1 MTTTPIAP
9 SLLAATVEDLRRH
22 APFSEMESAHVEWM
36 ASRLQLAYFPAGTVV
51 LGPEAGVP
59 LWFYVVK
66 QGSVEAGGASADSVI
81 KLLAGEC
88 FPLGA
93 LLAGR
98 AVANQFRATEDS
110 FCYLLAAADF
120 HALLAQSPAFR
131 DFCTRRIASLLEQSQ
146 KAVQSEYALRQDED
160 ARLERSL
167 ASVCP
172 RAPVCVTSS
181 TPLGTAL
188 QAMHEARVGS
198 VAVTDEAGRPLGI
211 LTLKDVLS
219 RVALPVLDLGTPV
232 EKAMTPKPVTLP
244 TGATAREALL
254 AMARHGIHH
263 LLLVDGEK
271 LAGVISEKDLFA
283 IKRMSVQ
290 GVTAAIA
297 NAQNVAALKRVG
309 RDIAALAH
317 SLLAQGMEAET
328 LTELIATLND
338 HLTRRLIVL
347 EATSTDVPAACWC
360 WLALGSEGRM
370 EQTLATDQDNALIF
384 VPQED
389 ADVESVRTKLIAM
402 ARRINEGLDA
412 CGFPLCKGGIMASN
426 PKWCLSAEEWRAQF
440 ARWIDAGGP
449 EELLNASI
457 FFDFRA
463 LYGEASLAEELRAWL
478 TTKVQGNPRFLKQM
492 TQNALRNVPPLG
504 LVRDFVL
511 SADEQHPNTLDLKLN
526 GTTPFVDAAR
536 IFALAS
542 GQPATGTAERLKQAV
557 QALRIPD
564 EEINSWVQAFHFIQ
578 LLRLRHQHG
587 QERKGLAPD
596 NYLNPDTLSVLDR
609 RILKEAFRQA
619 RKLQARLALDYE
631 R

>member
-1 MTTTPIAP
+1 MTTTAIAP
-9 SLLAATVEDLRRH
+9 SLLAATVQDLRRH
-22 APFSEMESAHVEWM
+22 APFSAMDPSQVEWM
-36 ASRLQLAYFPAGTVV
+36 ASRLQLAYFPAGATV
-51 LGPEAGVP
+51 LEPDAGVP
-59 LWFYVVK
+59 EWFYVVK
-66 QGSVEAGGASADSVI
+66 QGSVEAGGAAEDSVI

-98 AVANQFRATEDS
+98 AVANQFRAAGDS
-110 FCYLLAAADF
+110 FCYLLAAEDF
-120 HALLAQSPAFR
+120 HALLEQSAVFR

-160 ARLERSL
+160 TRLERSL
-167 ASVCP
+167 ASVCA
-172 RAPVCVTSS
+172 RTPVSVTGG
-181 TPLGTAL
+181 TPLSAAL
-188 QAMHEARVGS
+188 QAMHDARVGS
-198 VAVTDEAGRPLGI
+198 VAVTDDDRRPLGI

-219 RVALPVLDLGTPV
+219 RV
-232 EKAMTPKPVTLP
+232 TLP
-244 TGATAREALL
+244 GLAMDTPIEKVMTSEPINLPAGATAREALL
-254 AMARHGIHH
+254 TMARHGIHH
-263 LLLVDGEK
+263 LLLVADGK

-290 GVTAAIA
+290 GITNAIA
-297 NAQNVAALKRVG
+297 NAADIDALKLAG

-338 HLTRRLIVL
+338 HLTRRLIDL
-347 EATSTDVPAACWC
+347 EAAAAGLSDTHWC
-360 WLALGSEGRM
+360 WMALGSEGRM

-384 VPQED
+384 SGPPEAKTEAARERLVD
-389 ADVESVRTKLIAM
+389 M
-402 ARRINEGLDA
+402 ARRINQGLDA
-412 CGFPLCKGGIMASN
+412 CGFPLCKGLVMASN
-426 PKWCLSAEEWRAQF
+426 PKWCLTADEWRAQF
-440 ARWIDAGGP
+440 SRWIDSGGP
-449 EELLNASI
+449 DELLNASI
-457 FFDFRA
+457 FFDFRP
-463 LYGEASLAEELRAWL
+463 LYGEQALAADLRSWL
-478 TTKVQGNPRFLKQM
+478 TAKVQGNPRFLKQM

-511 SADEQHPNTLDLKLN
+511 SEDEKHPHTLDLKLN
-526 GTTPFVDAAR
+526 GSMPFVDGAR

-542 GQPATGTAERLKQAV
+542 GQTATGTAQRLKQAG
-557 QALRIPD
+557 QALRIPA
-564 EEINSWVQAFHFIQ
+564 EEIVSWVQAFHFIQ
-578 LLRLRHQHG
+578 LLRLRHQHEH
-587 QERKGLAPD
+587 ERQGLAPD

>member
-1 MTTTPIAP
+1 MTMTAISP
-9 SLLAATVEDLRRH
+9 SLLAATVTDLRRH
-22 APFSEMESAHVEWM
+22 VPFSEMELPHLEWM
-36 ASRLQLAYFPAGTVV
+36 AGRLQLAYFPTGAVV
-51 LGPEAGVP
+51 LGPDAGVP
-59 LWFYVVK
+59 QWFYVVK
-66 QGSVEAGGASADSVI
+66 QGSVEAGGASEDSVI
-81 KLLAGEC
+81 KLLGGEC

-98 AVANQFRATEDS
+98 AVVNQFRAAEDS
-110 FCYLLAAADF
+110 FCYLLASADF
-120 HALLAQSPAFR
+120 HALLQQSLAFR

-146 KAVQSEYALRQDED
+146 RAVQSEYALRQEGDT
-160 ARLERSL
+160 RLERSL
-167 ASVCP
+167 ASVCT
-172 RAPVCVTSS
+172 RAPVSAVSG
-181 TPLGTAL
+181 TPLSIAL
-188 QAMHEARVGS
+188 QAMHDARVGS
-198 VAVTDEAGRPLGI
+198 VAVTDAAGHPLGI

-219 RVALPVLDLGTPV
+219 RVALPGLALDVPV
-232 EKAMTPKPVTLP
+232 EAVRTANPVLLAL
-244 TGATAREALL
+244 GATAREALL

-263 LLLVDGEK
+263 LLLVDGER
-271 LAGVISEKDLFA
+271 LAGVISEKDLFSL
-283 IKRMSVQ
+283 KRMSVQ
-290 GVTAAIA
+290 GITAAIA
-297 NAQNVAALKRVG
+297 NANDVPALNLAG

-317 SLLAQGMEAET
+317 NLLAQGMEAET

-338 HLTRRLIVL
+338 HLTRRLIEL
-347 EATSTDVPAACWC
+347 ETAALDLPGVKWC

-384 VPQED
+384 VAGNGAAPET
-389 ADVESVRTKLIAM
+389 VRARLLDM

-426 PKWCLSAEEWRAQF
+426 PKWCLSADEWRGQF
-440 ARWIDAGGP
+440 SRWIDAGGP
-449 EELLNASI
+449 EELLNANI

-463 LYGEASLAEELRAWL
+463 LYGEEAFAQTLRDWL
-478 TTKVQGNPRFLKQM
+478 TDKVRGNPRFLKQM

-511 SADEQHPNTLDLKLN
+511 FEDEMHPHTLDLKMN

-542 GQPATGTAERLKQAV
+542 GQPATGTVQRLKQSG

-564 EEINSWVQAFHFIQ
+564 GEINSWVQAFHFIQ
-578 LLRLRHQHG
+578 LLRLRHQHE
-587 QERKGLAPD
+587 QERKGQAPD
-596 NYLNPDTLSVLDR
+596 NYLNPDMLSVLDR

>member
-1 MTTTPIAP
+1 MTTTAIAP
-9 SLLAATVEDLRRH
+9 SLLAATVQDLRRH
-22 APFSEMESAHVEWM
+22 APFSEMETSHLEWM
-36 ASRLQLAYFPAGTVV
+36 SARLQLAYFPAGKTV
-51 LGPEAGVP
+51 LEPEAGVP
-59 LWFYVVK
+59 RWFYVVK
-66 QGSVEAGGASADSVI
+66 QGSVEAGGTSEDSVI

-98 AVANQFRATEDS
+98 AVANQFRAAEDS
-110 FCYLLAAADF
+110 FCYLLTSEDF
-120 HALLAQSPAFR
+120 HALIGQSAVFR

-146 KAVQSEYALRQDED
+146 KAVQTEYALRQDD
-160 ARLERSL
+160 DTRLERSL
-167 ASVCP
+167 SSVCS
-172 RAPVCVTSS
+172 RAPVSVQRG
-181 TPLGTAL
+181 TPVSIAL
-188 QAMHEARVGS
+188 RSMHEARVGS
-198 VAVTDEAGRPLGI
+198 VAVTGEAGQPLGI

-219 RVALPVLDLGTPV
+219 RVALPGLALDTPIELV
-232 EKAMTPKPVTLP
+232 MTTEPVTLP
-244 TGATAREALL
+244 AGATAREALL
-254 AMARHGIHH
+254 TMARHSIHH
-263 LLLVDGEK
+263 LLLVADGK

-290 GVTAAIA
+290 GITEAIA
-297 NAQNVAALKRVG
+297 NAGDVETLRRAG

-338 HLTRRLIVL
+338 HLTRRLIDL
-347 EATSTDVPAACWC
+347 EIAALELPEAKWC
-360 WLALGSEGRM
+360 WMALGSEGRM

-384 VPQED
+384 ETGNG
-389 ADVESVRTKLIAM
+389 ADVETVREKLIAI

-412 CGFPLCKGGIMASN
+412 CGFPLCKGFIMASN

-440 ARWIDAGGP
+440 SRWIDAGGP

-463 LYGEASLAEELRAWL
+463 LYGEETIAADLRAWL
-478 TTKVQGNPRFLKQM
+478 TAKIQGNPRFLKQM

-511 SADEQHPNTLDLKLN
+511 SDDEQHPHTLDLKMN
-526 GTTPFVDAAR
+526 GSVPFVDGAR
-536 IFALAS
+536 IFALAG
-542 GQPATGTAERLKQAV
+542 GQPATGTAQRLKQAGPV
-557 QALRIPD
+557 LRIPD

-578 LLRLRHQHG
+578 LLRLRHQHE

-596 NYLNPDTLSVLDR
+596 NYLNPDTLSILDR

>member
-1 MTTTPIAP
+1 MTTTAIAP
-9 SLLAATVEDLRRH
+9 SLLAATVQDLRRH
-22 APFSEMESAHVEWM
+22 VPFSEMAQPHLEWL
-36 ASRLQLAYFPAGTVV
+36 AGRLQLAYFPSGAIV
-51 LGPEAGVP
+51 LEPESGVP
-59 LWFYVVK
+59 QWFYVVK
-66 QGSVEAGGASADSVI
+66 QGSVEAGGASEESVI
-81 KLLAGEC
+81 KLQTGEC

-98 AVANQFRATEDS
+98 AVANQFRASEDS
-110 FCYLLAAADF
+110 FCYLLASADF
-120 HALLAQSPAFR
+120 HALLEQSAVFR

-160 ARLERSL
+160 TRLERSL
-167 ASVCP
+167 AAVCS
-172 RAPVCVTSS
+172 RAPVSAQRG
-181 TPLGTAL
+181 TPLGAAL
-188 QAMHEARVGS
+188 RAMHEAGVGS
-198 VAVTDEAGRPLGI
+198 IAVTDETGRPLGI

-219 RVALPVLDLGTPV
+219 RVTLPGLALNTPI
-232 EKAMTPKPVTLP
+232 EKAMTADPVALP
-244 TGATAREALL
+244 VAATARDALL

-271 LAGVISEKDLFA
+271 LAGVISEKDLFSL
-283 IKRMSVQ
+283 KRMSVQ
-290 GVTAAIA
+290 SITGAIA
-297 NAQNVAALKRVG
+297 DARDVADLKHAG

-338 HLTRRLIVL
+338 RLTRRLIEL
-347 EATSTDVPAACWC
+347 ETTATDLPAARWC
-360 WLALGSEGRM
+360 WMALGSEGRM

-384 VPQED
+384 APSD
-389 ADVESVRTKLIAM
+389 GTDVERAREKLIAL
-402 ARRINEGLDA
+402 AHRINEGLDA
-412 CGFPLCKGGIMASN
+412 CGFPLCKGFIMASN
-426 PKWCLSAEEWRAQF
+426 PKWCLSVEEWRAQF

-463 LYGEASLAEELRAWL
+463 LHGEESLADELRAWL
-478 TTKVQGNPRFLKQM
+478 TAKVQGNPRFLKQM

-511 SADEQHPNTLDLKLN
+511 SEDEQHPHTLDLKMN
-526 GTTPFVDAAR
+526 GTTPFVDGAR

-542 GQPATGTAERLKQAV
+542 GQPATGTAQRLKQAG
-557 QALRIPD
+557 QALHIPD
-564 EEINSWVQAFHFIQ
+564 EEIGGWMQAFHFIQ
-578 LLRLRHQHG
+578 LLRLRHQHE
-587 QERKGLAPD
+587 QERKGQAPD
-596 NYLNPDTLSVLDR
+596 NYLDPDTLSVLDR

>member
-1 MTTTPIAP
+1 MTTTTIAP
-9 SLLAATVEDLRRH
+9 SLLAATAQDLRRH
-22 APFSEMESAHVEWM
+22 VPFSEMAPPHLEWM
-36 ASRLQLAYFPAGTVV
+36 VARLQLAYFPAGATV
-51 LGPEAGVP
+51 LEPDAGVP
-59 LWFYVVK
+59 QWFYVVK
-66 QGSVEAGGASADSVI
+66 QGSVEAGGSAEESVI
-81 KLLAGEC
+81 RLLAGEC

-93 LLAGR
+93 LLAER
-98 AVANQFRATEDS
+98 PVANQFRAAEDS
-110 FCYLLAAADF
+110 FCYLLPAGDF
-120 HALLAQSPAFR
+120 HALIAQSAVFR

-167 ASVCP
+167 ASVCA
-172 RAPVCVTSS
+172 RAPVSVAAG
-181 TPLGTAL
+181 TPLGAAL
-188 QAMHEARVGS
+188 QTMHDARVGS
-198 VAVTDEAGRPLGI
+198 VAVTDEDRRPLGI

-219 RVALPVLDLGTPV
+219 RVTLPGLPPDTPIDSV
-232 EKAMTPKPVTLP
+232 MTPDPVTLP
-244 TGATAREALL
+244 ASSPAREALL
-254 AMARHGIHH
+254 LMARRGIHH
-263 LLLVDGEK
+263 LLLTEDGK

-290 GVTAAIA
+290 GVANAIA
-297 NAQNVAALKRVG
+297 NAGDIDALKRAG

-317 SLLAQGMEAET
+317 SLLAQGMQAET

-338 HLTRRLIVL
+338 HLTRRLIDL
-347 EATSTDVPAACWC
+347 ETAALPLPQAKWC

-384 VPQED
+384 E
-389 ADVESVRTKLIAM
+389 ADDEAKTEAVRESLIIM

-412 CGFPLCKGGIMASN
+412 CGFPLCKGFIMAGN
-426 PKWCLSAEEWRAQF
+426 PKWCLTSAEWRTQF
-440 ARWIDAGGP
+440 SRWIDSGGP

-463 LYGEASLAEELRAWL
+463 LYGAEDLAADLRAWL
-478 TTKVQGNPRFLKQM
+478 IAKIRGNPRFLKQM

-511 SADEQHPNTLDLKLN
+511 SGDEQHPHTLDLKLN
-526 GTTPFVDAAR
+526 GSVPFVDGAR

-542 GQPATGTAERLKQAV
+542 GQPATGTARRLKQAGP
-557 QALRIPD
+557 ALRIP
-564 EEINSWVQAFHFIQ
+564 EKEIDGWVQAFHFIQ
-578 LLRLRHQHG
+578 LLRLRHQHE

-619 RKLQARLALDYE
+619 RKLQARLALDYDV
-631 R
+631 

>member
-1 MTTTPIAP
+1 MTTTAIAP
-9 SLLAATVEDLRRH
+9 SLLAATVQDLRRH
-22 APFSEMESAHVEWM
+22 VPFSEMELPHLEWM
-36 ASRLQLAYFPAGTVV
+36 ATRLQLSYSPAGTTV
-51 LGPEAGVP
+51 LEPDAGVP
-59 LWFYVVK
+59 QWFYVVK
-66 QGSVEAGGASADSVI
+66 QGSIEAGGAAADSVI
-81 KLLAGEC
+81 KLQAGEC

-98 AVANQFRATEDS
+98 AVANQFRAAEDS
-110 FCYLLAAADF
+110 FCYLLDAGDF
-120 HALLAQSPAFR
+120 HALLAQSAVFR

-146 KAVQSEYALRQDED
+146 KAVQSEYALRQEED
-160 ARLERSL
+160 TRLERTL
-167 ASVCP
+167 ASVCT
-172 RAPVCVTSS
+172 RTPVSVTRS
-181 TPLGTAL
+181 TPLSTAL
-188 QAMHEARVGS
+188 QAMHDARVGS
-198 VAVTDEAGRPLGI
+198 VAVTDEAGHPLGI

-219 RVALPVLDLGTPV
+219 RVTLPGLDLGTPI
-232 EKAMTPKPVTLP
+232 EKAMTANPVTLP

-263 LLLVDGEK
+263 LLLVQDGK
-271 LAGVISEKDLFA
+271 LAGVISEKDLFS

-290 GVTAAIA
+290 GVTNAIA
-297 NAQNVAALKRVG
+297 NAQDVEALKRAG

-347 EATSTDVPAACWC
+347 EATSADVPAACWC
-360 WLALGSEGRM
+360 WMALGSEGRM
-370 EQTLATDQDNALIF
+370 EQTLATDQDNALVF
-384 VPQED
+384 VPQD
-389 ADVESVRTKLIAM
+389 DVDVESVRAKLLAM
-402 ARRINEGLDA
+402 ARRINESLDA

-426 PKWCLSAEEWRAQF
+426 PKWCLSADEWRAQF
-440 ARWIDAGGP
+440 SRWIDAGGP
-449 EELLNASI
+449 EELLNANI

-463 LYGEASLAEELRAWL
+463 LYGEASLAEELRTWL
-478 TTKVQGNPRFLKQM
+478 TEKVQGNPRFLKQM

-504 LVRDFVL
+504 LMRDFVL
-511 SADEQHPNTLDLKLN
+511 SDDEQHPNTLDLKLN
-526 GTTPFVDAAR
+526 GTSPFVDAAR

-542 GQPATGTAERLKQAV
+542 GQPATGTAQRLKQAG

-564 EEINSWVQAFHFIQ
+564 AEIEGWVQAFHFIQ